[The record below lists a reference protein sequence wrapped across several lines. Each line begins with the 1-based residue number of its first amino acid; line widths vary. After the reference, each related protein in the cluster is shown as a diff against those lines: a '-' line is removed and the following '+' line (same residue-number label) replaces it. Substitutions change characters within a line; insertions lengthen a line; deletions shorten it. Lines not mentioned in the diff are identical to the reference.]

1 MASADP
7 GEVGAGC
14 TQHGI
19 WPSMLLS
26 DISKLP
32 ELESVTNEIVLEL
45 ARFKDRHSQCT
56 FKDLYA
62 WIKGLFGMKW
72 PEQAPNHQA
81 VAQSI
86 KRLLAGLS
94 KLKKCSTSTEREGKI
109 LEYLMQDYALPQLGF
124 CRGRVVRFGTAK
136 QSSSKTEQHLK
147 QKMYSITR
155 NANKRLKHR
164 RAIISKQKIC
174 IESQHQKIK
183 TYERKLQGAEA
194 RESRAKISRVNHRVA
209 YWRAR
214 VDSIKHQTSAKK
226 TKQLQHEV
234 KQLKE
239 EISALDF
246 NNAELSETI
255 ESILSS
261 KEIATFEGGK
271 YTDDVRTCV
280 YELLSLSVGVC
291 NIAPIIRCVLKNI
304 AHKTVGRLPSHGLT
318 CQMILE
324 SLTIAQAQLGEKLGE
339 GEGESLEY
347 HTLQTDGTTKYG
359 EHFGTYDVRT
369 SKQVTYTLGL
379 RHVFSGAAVDT
390 LDTLKEILDDT

>member
-1 MASADP
+1 M
-7 GEVGAGC
+7 
-14 TQHGI
+14 
-19 WPSMLLS
+19 
-26 DISKLP
+26 
-32 ELESVTNEIVLEL
+32 
-45 ARFKDRHSQCT
+45 
-56 FKDLYA
+56 
-62 WIKGLFGMKW
+62 
-72 PEQAPNHQA
+72 
-81 VAQSI
+81 
-86 KRLLAGLS
+86 
-94 KLKKCSTSTEREGKI
+94 
-109 LEYLMQDYALPQLGF
+109 
-124 CRGRVVRFGTAK
+124 
-136 QSSSKTEQHLK
+136 
-147 QKMYSITR
+147 
-155 NANKRLKHR
+155 
-164 RAIISKQKIC
+164 
-174 IESQHQKIK
+174 
-183 TYERKLQGAEA
+183 YERKLQGAEA
-194 RESRAKISRVNHRVA
+194 RLSESRAKISRVNHRAA

-214 VDSIKHQTSAKK
+214 VDSINHQTSAKK

-271 YTDDVRTCV
+271 CTDDVRTCV
-280 YELLSLSVGVC
+280 YELLSLSVGVR

-304 AHKTVGRLPSHGLT
+304 AHETVGWLPSHGLT

-369 SKQVTYTLGL
+369 SKQVTYILLALDMYSQVQLLTLWTL
-379 RHVFSGAAVDT
+379 LKRYLMILMVFSRQSE
-390 LDTLKEILDDT
+390 KM